1 MTSLISIHLSRL
13 IGGQDALNMYL
24 IKLIFQP
31 VTCKKARICM
41 EFFLTGPSLCGRRLK
56 GKEKGV
62 LGAREMRGAC
72 EEGGRETCQEAIP
85 LRNGVENS

>member
-31 VTCKKARICM
+31 VTCKKARIW
-41 EFFLTGPSLCGRRLK
+41 
-56 GKEKGV
+56 
-62 LGAREMRGAC
+62 
-72 EEGGRETCQEAIP
+72 
-85 LRNGVENS
+85 NSF